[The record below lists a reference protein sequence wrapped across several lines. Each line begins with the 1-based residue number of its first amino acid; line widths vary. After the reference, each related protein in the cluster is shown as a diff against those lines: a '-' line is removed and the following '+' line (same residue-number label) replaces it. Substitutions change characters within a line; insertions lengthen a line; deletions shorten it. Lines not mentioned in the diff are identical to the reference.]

1 MVARKKKKKT
11 TKKRTSARKKPA
23 SKRSTKKARAK
34 AKDKSE
40 KKRPAI
46 KAAYLVGLAM
56 KGTDR
61 AAREHVETIL
71 KETVSRTAV
80 WDWKQTDKFFA
91 EQCKAAESDW
101 VDMLE
106 EEAAR
111 RAVEGVNEP
120 RTVAGKKVMVKKYSD
135 GLLLAILKAKRG
147 EQYREHLDLRHTGKI
162 DTGEASAL
170 AKIIGADPDLV
181 DGIHDAL
188 RSYRDQHTGD
198 SGDDGD

>member
-1 MVARKKKKKT
+1 MTARKKKKKA
-11 TKKRTSARKKPA
+11 TKKAAVRK

-34 AKDKSE
+34 AKAKSDD
-40 KKRPAI
+40 KRPAI

-61 AAREHVETIL
+61 AAREHIEKIL
-71 KETVSRTAV
+71 KESVSRTSI
-80 WDWKQTDKFFA
+80 WDWKQTDDLFA

-111 RAVEGVNEP
+111 RAVEGVDEP
-120 RTVAGKKVMVKKYSD
+120 KTIAGKKVMVKKYSD

-162 DTGEASAL
+162 DTGESSAL

-181 DGIHDAL
+181 DGIHNAL
-188 RSYRDQHTGD
+188 RSYRDQHPSD
-198 SGDDGD
+198 SSYDGD